1 MYSNDSSKVGPPIRA
16 EHRRETPGFEV
27 VDTFFWKRQTQL
39 LGRFRWHIWCQTETT
54 IRISTTSFTS
64 PSWAKLN
71 PGGTLSRVG
80 PKLSLHVNAD
90 PERPPSPPRKQG
102 CVARLNQRERRFQFS
117 LSPVSPFVLS
127 DTCSLSCLRSRVNFL
142 AVEADIS
149 LILHLHNKSFWRTRS
164 QRIFK
169 PNLAPKSLQDWCQ
182 RYWSFFSPGRRTL
195 LIYIYTSMNQTE
207 SDREREK
214 CMAKDNKIRQ
224 KS

>member
-80 PKLSLHVNAD
+80 PKLSLRVNAD
-90 PERPPSPPRKQG
+90 PERPPSPPPNEAVSPDSTREKDVFSLVYLQCPRSYFQISALSAVSG
-102 CVARLNQRERRFQFS
+102 VASTFWRWKPTFPWFCTFIIKAFEEQDHRESLNPTWRPNLYRIDAKDTDHFFPRDVELSLYIYIHPWIRQRATERERN
-117 LSPVSPFVLS
+117 V
-127 DTCSLSCLRSRVNFL
+127 
-142 AVEADIS
+142 
-149 LILHLHNKSFWRTRS
+149 W
-164 QRIFK
+164 
-169 PNLAPKSLQDWCQ
+169 PKI
-182 RYWSFFSPGRRTL
+182 T
-195 LIYIYTSMNQTE
+195 
-207 SDREREK
+207 K
-214 CMAKDNKIRQ
+214 
-224 KS
+224 